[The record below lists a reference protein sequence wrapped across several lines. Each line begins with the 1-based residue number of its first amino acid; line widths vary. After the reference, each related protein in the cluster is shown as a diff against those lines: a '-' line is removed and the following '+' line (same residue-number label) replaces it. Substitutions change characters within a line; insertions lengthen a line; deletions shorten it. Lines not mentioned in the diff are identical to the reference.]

1 MIVPLDNS
9 LIVVDGILGD
19 ERGRPP
25 VHGRTRQ
32 EMGTDDTDNPDRLI
46 GKKVLY
52 RTSPRG
58 SMEKDVLMAEAENL
72 PFRAANPFIVGGKK
86 RVAIVRI
93 VNDHQFIFRADGF
106 GDASLQGLGDIM
118 IPGAD
123 ND

>member
-1 MIVPLDNS
+1 
-9 LIVVDGILGD
+9 
-19 ERGRPP
+19 
-25 VHGRTRQ
+25 
-32 EMGTDDTDNPDRLI
+32 MGTDDTDNPDRLI

-93 VNDHQFIFRADGF
+93 VNDHQFIFRIDGL
-106 GDASLQGLGDIM
+106 GDATLQGLGDIL

-123 ND
+123 NY